1 MGVPVQVWH
10 LPPLY
15 VKAQISSD
23 LSAVSVGCI
32 FSAEAIFG
40 GWGAWCT
47 SWFEPSPAV
56 EIW

>member
-23 LSAVSVGCI
+23 LSAVFVGLYSRQRL
-32 FSAEAIFG
+32 FLEAG
-40 GWGAWCT
+40 VHGAQAGLNQV
-47 SWFEPSPAV
+47 PL
-56 EIW
+56 